1 MLLVSTAKSV
11 KIQSIMEYA
20 SNPKTGFDYEI
31 LETIEAGIVLKGY
44 EVKAIKTGKAT
55 IKGAYV
61 KIIDGRPALIGAI
74 IAPYQPANTPADYD
88 PQRTRALLFS
98 EKQISSLIGTAQ
110 THGLT
115 LLPLKLYDKNGKIK
129 LLVGVARGKKKYD
142 KRETLKKKD
151 IARAKQR
158 GIEE

>member
-1 MLLVSTAKSV
+1 MA
-11 KIQSIMEYA
+11 EYA
-20 SNPKTGFDYEI
+20 TNPKASFDYEI
-31 LETIEAGIVLKGY
+31 LETLEAGMVLFGH
-44 EVKAIKTGKAT
+44 EVKSIKTGKAS
-55 IKGAYV
+55 IKGSYV
-61 KIIDGRPALIGAI
+61 KILDGEPFLIGAI

-88 PQRTRALLFS
+88 PQRTRKILLS
-98 EKQISSLIGTAQ
+98 KKQIATLAGTSQ

-115 LLPLKLYDKNGKIK
+115 LIPLKLYDKNGKIK
-129 LLVGVARGKKKYD
+129 LLVGIARGKKKYD